1 MYLGIDGGGTKT
13 AFALADADGRVLAR
27 HEEGSLYYLEIGL
40 DGVEQT
46 LRRGAAATF
55 AAAGLAAAA
64 LRGVYVGLPA
74 FGEDSALQPRLE
86 ALPGLVFPGV
96 ANGVGCDMNCSWAG
110 SLAGRDGISV
120 IAGTGSMAY
129 GEYRGR
135 GVRTGGWG
143 ELFGDEGSAHWIARE
158 GLTLFARMSDGRAGR
173 GPLHALVKERLEL
186 GADLDLCARIY
197 GDGEGGGH
205 DSRSAFAQFAK
216 LVRDAAEA
224 GDAQAAAIFV
234 RAAGELAELVVAAR
248 RELAV
253 PDGVA
258 LAVSYSG
265 GLFGANSRI
274 LAPFA
279 DALGASG
286 HAFEFATPLMAPVL
300 GAVWLAAR
308 AAGEPLVDAALAR
321 LARTEAR

>member
-1 MYLGIDGGGTKT
+1 MYIGIDGGGTKT
-13 AFALADADGRVLAR
+13 AFALADASGRVLAR

-40 DGVEQT
+40 DGVEAT
-46 LRRGAAATF
+46 LRRGAAAT
-55 AAAGLAAAA
+55 LAAAQVDAGA
-64 LRGVYVGLPA
+64 LRGVYIGLPA
-74 FGEDSALQPRLE
+74 FGEDSALQARLE

-96 ANGVGCDMNCSWAG
+96 PAGCGCDMHCSWAG

-158 GLTLFARMSDGRAGR
+158 GLTLFARMSDGRSPR
-173 GPLHALVKERLEL
+173 GPLLGLVRERLEL

-197 GDGEGGGH
+197 GNGEGDGH
-205 DSRSAFAQFAK
+205 DSRSAFAQFSK

-224 GDAQAAAIFV
+224 GDEQAARIFV
-234 RAAGELAELVVAAR
+234 RAAGELADLVVAAR
-248 RELAV
+248 SELGV
-253 PDGVA
+253 PDGVS
-258 LAVSYSG
+258 LPVSYSG
-265 GLFGANSRI
+265 GLFGPNSRI

-279 DALGASG
+279 EALAASG
-286 HAFEFATPLMAPVL
+286 HAFELAVPLMSPVQ
-300 GAVWLAAR
+300 GAIWLAAR
-308 AAGEPLVDAALAR
+308 AAGAPFVDAALAN
-321 LARTEAR
+321 LATAG

>member
-13 AFALADADGRVLAR
+13 AFALGDAQGRVLAR

-40 DGVEQT
+40 DGVEAT
-46 LRRGAAATF
+46 LARGAAQVL
-55 AAAGLAAAA
+55 AAAGVPAAA

-86 ALPGLVFPGV
+86 ALPGRVLPGV
-96 ANGVGCDMNCSWAG
+96 ANGVGCDMHCSWAG

-129 GEYRGR
+129 GEVGGR
-135 GVRTGGWG
+135 GARTGGWG

-158 GLTLFARMSDGRAGR
+158 GLSLFARMSDGRRPR
-173 GPLHALVKERLEL
+173 GPLHALVVERLAL
-186 GADLDLCARIY
+186 GGDLDLCARIY
-197 GDGEGGGH
+197 GDGSGANPAG
-205 DSRSAFAQFAK
+205 RSAFAQFSK

-224 GDAQAAAIFV
+224 GDAQAEAIFE

-248 RELAV
+248 RAL
-253 PDGVA
+253 GVA
-258 LAVSYSG
+258 DDRPLPVSYSG
-265 GLFGANSRI
+265 GLFGGGSRV

-279 DALGASG
+279 AALEASG
-286 HAFEFATPLMAPVL
+286 LPFELQVPVMAPVL

-308 AAGEPLVDAALAR
+308 AAGAPLSPAALAR
-321 LARTEAR
+321 LAEAP